1 MAAQENRV
9 EIVTYLLEN
18 GAKANLAT
26 EVLLLVVRSCC
37 LVQIFPFFVYI
48 HLESKKTRH

>member
-18 GAKANLAT
+18 GARANLAT
-26 EVLLLVVRSCC
+26 EVIMHIALGTSWPVKADKNVGRD
-37 LVQIFPFFVYI
+37 
-48 HLESKKTRH
+48 

>member
-18 GAKANLAT
+18 GARANLAT
-26 EVLLLVVRSCC
+26 EVLLQV
-37 LVQIFPFFVYI
+37 FPLMSLMANY
-48 HLESKKTRH
+48 S

>member
-18 GAKANLAT
+18 GARANLAT
-26 EVLLLVVRSCC
+26 EVLLQVFLLMS
-37 LVQIFPFFVYI
+37 LMANY
-48 HLESKKTRH
+48 S